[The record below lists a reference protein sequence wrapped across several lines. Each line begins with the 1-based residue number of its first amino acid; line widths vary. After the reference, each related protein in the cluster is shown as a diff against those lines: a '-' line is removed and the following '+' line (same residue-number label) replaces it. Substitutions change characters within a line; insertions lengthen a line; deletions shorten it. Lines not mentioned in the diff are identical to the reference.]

1 MTKLVPRFPVW
12 TVMVTLM
19 VVDHLF
25 GDIESE
31 TGSAFTFDVKK
42 D

>member
-1 MTKLVPRFPVW
+1 
-12 TVMVTLM
+12 MVTLM

-31 TGSAFTFDVKK
+31 TGSAFTLRCKEGIK
-42 D
+42 NEW